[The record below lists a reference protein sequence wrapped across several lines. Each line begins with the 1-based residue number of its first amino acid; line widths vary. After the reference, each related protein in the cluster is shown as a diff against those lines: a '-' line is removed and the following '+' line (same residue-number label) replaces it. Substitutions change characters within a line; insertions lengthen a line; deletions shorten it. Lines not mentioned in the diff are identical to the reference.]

1 MTYRFLMVLLGCLML
16 STLTLAQDDATKA
29 QAREQFNQGI
39 AQYEASQYDAALE
52 SFQEAYRLSPHPM
65 VRVNMANCYDRLG
78 KPVEALFHFERFMS
92 ETEGDRSRAAQR
104 SEVQSAI
111 RRLKG
116 SLGELQVRVIPDG
129 SMVRVDETDERR
141 SPILEPIIL
150 AAGDHVVVVTRPGF
164 ARTERRV
171 QVRGGATETLNITLE
186 REAVAAAPLPAPTPR
201 PVIAPLPEEED
212 VAEPAPS
219 EEMPVAPA
227 PEEAAE
233 AQAASWDASTEEA
246 APGDGA
252 RSSSIWTPPV
262 IIASVVSGT
271 FLIGSA
277 LMGLRAMKADADFEG
292 FKEQSRNPALS
303 DRDQEAAR
311 RSAVT
316 AAESAND
323 RALAADLLFAGALIS
338 GAAALFFVLTQDDA
352 EADPD
357 LALQLGPTG
366 AALSGRF

>member
-1 MTYRFLMVLLGCLML
+1 MTWRFLVVLLAAL
-16 STLTLAQDDATKA
+16 TLHTVALAQDDATKA
-29 QAREQFNQGI
+29 EAREQFNRGI
-39 AQYEASQYDAALE
+39 SQYEASQYEEALE

-116 SLGELQVRVIPDG
+116 SLGQLQLRVIPDG

-141 SPILEPIIL
+141 SPIVEAIQL
-150 AAGDHVVVVTRPGF
+150 AAGDHVIVVTRPGF

-171 QVRGGATETLNITLE
+171 QIRGGQTETLDITLE
-186 REAVAAAPLPAPTPR
+186 REAVAAAPAPAPR
-201 PVIAPLPEEED
+201 PVIAPLPEEEPEAQ
-212 VAEPAPS
+212 V
-219 EEMPVAPA
+219 EETPPAPA
-227 PEEAAE
+227 PEEVAE
-233 AQAASWDASTEEA
+233 TQTDSWHATTEDA
-246 APGDGA
+246 APTGA
-252 RSSSIWTPPV
+252 TSSSMWTPPV

-271 FLIGSA
+271 FLIGSG
-277 LMGLRAMKADADFEG
+277 LMGLAAMKANADFDG
-292 FKEQSRNPALS
+292 FSAQSRNPALS
-303 DRDQEAAR
+303 DREQQKAA
-311 RSAVT
+311 T
-316 AAESAND
+316 AAVAAAD
-323 RALAADLLFAGALIS
+323 RADGRALAADLLFAGALIS

-357 LALQLGPTG
+357 LSLQLGPTG
-366 AALSGRF
+366 AALNGRF